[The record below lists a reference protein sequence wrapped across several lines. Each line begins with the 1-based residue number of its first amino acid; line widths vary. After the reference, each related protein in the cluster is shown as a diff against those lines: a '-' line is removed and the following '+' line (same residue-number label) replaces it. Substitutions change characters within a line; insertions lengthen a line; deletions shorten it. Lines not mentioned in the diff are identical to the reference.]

1 MTNNAQGLGSE
12 SQHGDGFNPS
22 AARLSIILA
31 EMLRSALAWEKANG
45 RTKGEP
51 NDDGNGGQK
60 H

>member
-1 MTNNAQGLGSE
+1 MTDRSGRTQINHTVSGGSPE
-12 SQHGDGFNPS
+12 STP
-22 AARLSIILA
+22 LTIILA